1 MWTPESPV
9 LEVLLGLILVA
20 HGLIH
25 LVYLASSDH
34 PPI

>member
-9 LEVLLGLILVA
+9 LEVLLGLILVVQ
-20 HGLIH
+20 GLIH
-25 LVYLASSDH
+25 LVYFAPSDH